1 MSLTALQQGSV
12 NAAVLSPP
20 FTGLMAEKGFK
31 ILARSRSLIES
42 PWLGLVASRQKLEKQ
57 PEQTRNML
65 RVMRDVIATIRRD
78 KPGIV
83 AYIEKNFKVTTANA
97 MESYEDINGV
107 VLDAMMMRENQIQ
120 KYLDGA
126 YARGEILRPLS
137 ASEMFDFSLLRN
149 LK

>member
-1 MSLTALQQGSV
+1 MFALLIAPRS
-12 NAAVLSPP
+12 
-20 FTGLMAEKGFK
+20 
-31 ILARSRSLIES
+31 SRSLVRIVSFALPLMIES

-65 RVMRDVIATIRRD
+65 RVMRDVNATIRRN

-107 VLDAMMMRENQIQ
+107 VLDAMMMREDQIQ

-126 YARGEILRPLS
+126 HARGEILRPLS

>member
-1 MSLTALQQGSV
+1 V

-20 FTGLMAEKGFK
+20 FTGMMAEKGFK

-42 PWLGLVASRQKLEKQ
+42 PWLGLVASRHKLDRQ

-65 RVMRDVIATIRRD
+65 RSMREVIATIRRD

-83 AYIEKNFKVTTANA
+83 AYIEKNFKVSPANA
-97 MESYEDINGV
+97 VESYEDINGV
-107 VLDAMMMRENQIQ
+107 ILDTLMMRDDQIQ
-120 KYLDGA
+120 KYLEGA
-126 YARGEILRPLS
+126 HARGEIPRPVS
-137 ASEMFDFSLLRN
+137 MSDMFDFSLLRN

>member
-1 MSLTALQQGSV
+1 
-12 NAAVLSPP
+12 
-20 FTGLMAEKGFK
+20 
-31 ILARSRSLIES
+31 
-42 PWLGLVASRQKLEKQ
+42 
-57 PEQTRNML
+57 
-65 RVMRDVIATIRRD
+65 MRDVIATIRRD

-107 VLDAMMMRENQIQ
+107 MLDGMTMRENQIQ